1 MLQEKHHTSANGFGA
16 LVVLLGLALACA
28 FGFFRG
34 AMSAS
39 PYIAMAMILGG
50 FGCVMLLKGLFVV
63 NPNEGRVLQLFGT
76 YIGTVRD
83 PGLRWTNPFYSK
95 ATVSLRVRNF
105 ETTQLKV
112 NDHSGSP
119 IEIGAVVVWNIEDSA
134 KAVFEVQDV
143 EGFVRIQSEA
153 ALRTLASRFPYEP
166 HAVGEISLRSHPD
179 EIAEKLRGEI
189 QDRVGKA
196 GVHVSEARISHLAYA
211 QEIAQ
216 AMLRRQQAIAIIAAR
231 QKIVEGAVS
240 MVDMA
245 LKSLSSQGI
254 VTLDE
259 KQKAEMVGNLLVV
272 LCADR
277 DTHPVVNVGKNH

>member
-1 MLQEKHHTSANGFGA
+1 MLQEKVHRSANGYGA
-16 LVVLLGLALACA
+16 LVVLLGLAMACV

-34 AMSAS
+34 AMTSS
-39 PYIAMAMILGG
+39 PLLAMAMILGG
-50 FGCVMLLKGLFVV
+50 FGAILLLKGLFIV

-76 YIGTVRD
+76 YIGTVRE

-95 ATVSLRVRNF
+95 DTVSLRVRNF
-105 ETTQLKV
+105 ETAQLKV

-119 IEIGAVVVWNIEDSA
+119 IEIGAVVVWNVEDSA
-134 KAVFEVQDV
+134 KSVFEVQDAD
-143 EGFVRIQSEA
+143 GFVRIQSEA
-153 ALRTLASRFPYEP
+153 ALRNLASRFPYEP
-166 HAVGEISLRSHPD
+166 HAAGEISLRSHPE
-179 EIAEKLRGEI
+179 EIADKLRAEI
-189 QDRVGKA
+189 QERVSKA

-211 QEIAQ
+211 PEIAQ
-216 AMLRRQQAIAIIAAR
+216 AMLRRQQAIAVIAAR

-245 LKSLSSQGI
+245 LKGLAQQGI
-254 VTLDE
+254 VNLDE

-277 DTHPVVNVGKNH
+277 DTHPMVNVGK

>member
-1 MLQEKHHTSANGFGA
+1 MLQEKTHSSANGYGA
-16 LVVLLGLALACA
+16 LVVLLGLALVSVV
-28 FGFFRG
+28 GFFRG
-34 AMSAS
+34 ALSAS
-39 PYIAMAMILGG
+39 PVLALAMVGSAFTCLL
-50 FGCVMLLKGLFVV
+50 LLKGLFIV
-63 NPNEGRVLQLFGT
+63 NPNEGRVLQLFGN
-76 YIGTVRD
+76 YIGTVRE

-95 ATVSLRVRNF
+95 ATVSMRVRNF

-143 EGFVRIQSEA
+143 GNFVHIQSES
-153 ALRTLASRFPYEP
+153 ALRNLASRFPYEP

-179 EIAEKLRGEI
+179 EIADKLRAEI
-189 QDRVGKA
+189 QERVGKA
-196 GVHVSEARISHLAYA
+196 GVHIGEARISHLAYA

-216 AMLRRQQAIAIIAAR
+216 AMLRRQQAIAVIAAR

-245 LKSLSSQGI
+245 LKGLASQGI
-254 VTLDE
+254 VNLDE
-259 KQKAEMVGNLLVV
+259 KQKAQMVANLLVV

-277 DTHPVVNVGKNH
+277 DPHPMVNVGRSD